1 MRLLVS
7 VRDAVEAQAALAGG
21 ADIVDAKEPLNGAL
35 GQVEPATLRSIS
47 DAVAGAAPLS
57 MALGDYDSDAIDGS
71 MHSAATAGVTF
82 VKIGFAGSRFRTLD
96 HRGPGTDQAPG
107 TKNQGPQRHVALIVV
122 AYADYIKADAPS
134 PDEVIEIGRRM
145 NARGVLL
152 DTYDKAGPGL
162 TSLMTAPA
170 LRAFVARAQ
179 SHGQIAALAGKLTAD
194 DIELVCEAGAD
205 IAGFRGAACEGGR
218 AGVVSAARVRALR
231 ARLDSVNSGAHSHHA

>member
-7 VRDAVEAQAALAGG
+7 VRNAVEAEAALAGG

-35 GQVEPATLRSIS
+35 GQVEPATLRSIAA
-47 DAVAGAAPLS
+47 AVARTAPLS
-57 MALGDYDSDAIDGS
+57 MALGDIAKDDIAGGLR
-71 MHSAATAGVTF
+71 AAAGAGVAF
-82 VKIGFAGSRFRTLD
+82 VKIGFAGGNLAD
-96 HRGPGTDQAPG
+96 GRGRRLRRPFSDPPGHPSG
-107 TKNQGPQRHVALIVV
+107 LALIVV
-122 AYADYIKADAPS
+122 AYADYGTADAPP

-194 DIELVCEAGAD
+194 DIELVCDVGAD
-205 IAGFRGAACEGGR
+205 IAGFRGAACDGGR
-218 AGVVSAARVRALR
+218 SGVISSAHVRALR
-231 ARLDSVNSGAHSHHA
+231 ARLDSAISGAHSHHV